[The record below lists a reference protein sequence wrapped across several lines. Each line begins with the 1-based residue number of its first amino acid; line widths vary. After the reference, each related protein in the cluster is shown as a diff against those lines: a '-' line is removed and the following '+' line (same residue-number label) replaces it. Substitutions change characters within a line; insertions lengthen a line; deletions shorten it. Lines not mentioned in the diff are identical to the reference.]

1 MDAQAVYAA
10 RSSKPASAHN
20 EKLQGKQAEDLDLDG
35 WYNPEDVIYE
45 DDSSV
50 RPSELCYEQMYSGLR
65 WRKLVLAHISSAYAM
80 RFLEEMDASVQDIAI
95 ALVNGDEEV
104 WDSAYDEF
112 MIHSSDLGGPPESL
126 KHFEFVRLHQLLGT
140 SEAKDILAW
149 DRRGLQIEKDRLQRE
164 K

>member
-1 MDAQAVYAA
+1 
-10 RSSKPASAHN
+10 
-20 EKLQGKQAEDLDLDG
+20 
-35 WYNPEDVIYE
+35 
-45 DDSSV
+45 
-50 RPSELCYEQMYSGLR
+50 
-65 WRKLVLAHISSAYAM
+65 M
-80 RFLEEMDASVQDIAI
+80 RFLEEMNASIQDMAI

-112 MIHSSDLGGPPESL
+112 MIRSSDLGGAPEFL